1 MNTSF
6 TYKGYQFIDND
17 KFKTVHSKEFN
28 LFFNKET
35 GYAERWG
42 KTRDDEDDP
51 ICSEIGPTI
60 VDIDL

>member
-6 TYKGYQFIDND
+6 TYKGYQFVDND
-17 KFKTVHSKEFN
+17 KFKTVHSPNFN

-42 KTRDDEDDP
+42 KTRNDEDDP
-51 ICSEIGPTI
+51 IRSEIGPTI
-60 VDIDL
+60 VDIE